1 MVVGGSIELGRKLI
15 PTYKLLDVLSLYTIN
30 FESAAFLL
38 FFFLSQ
44 VRLMVGI
51 DSHIRLE

>member
-1 MVVGGSIELGRKLI
+1 MVVGGSIELGRKF
-15 PTYKLLDVLSLYTIN
+15 PSYELLDVLSLYTIN

-44 VRLMVGI
+44 VSLMVGI